1 MDAMSDADI
10 VTHGNN
16 TDIGLELLV
25 QQQLRRP
32 RNFGD
37 LMTHLMHSEPDPEL
51 LNFYLSSAL
60 ATAIIRLASNERVA
74 AA

>member
-1 MDAMSDADI
+1 MDAMSPADI
-10 VTHGNN
+10 ITHGNN

-25 QQQLRRP
+25 QRQLRNP
-32 RNFGD
+32 LNFGD
-37 LMTHLMHSEPDPEL
+37 LLMHLMHSEPDPRT

-60 ATAIIRLASNERVA
+60 ATAIIRLASDERVA